1 MIKKFLIATTLLF
14 VSILNAQNY
23 QYNVKYHGMTLGMI
37 DDLSTIDKH
46 YLKAKVTSRIARF
59 MLGADYLVYYAGEKP
74 NVKNSKYKRD
84 KKMILYAFA
93 ESVKAKPK
101 FKRFRINANKEIALQ
116 CESNQSCHFEY
127 LKNGKVNGY
136 GDIRFDSNGDF
147 VSITE
152 KRSDFKIERR

>member
-1 MIKKFLIATTLLF
+1 MFKKFLLISMLLIS
-14 VSILNAQNY
+14 VLHAQNY
-23 QYNVKYHGMTLGMI
+23 QYNVKYHGVTLGMI
-37 DDLSTIDKH
+37 DDLSTIDKL

-59 MLGADYLVYYAGEKP
+59 MLGEDYLVYYVGEKP
-74 NVKNSKYKRD
+74 TVRDAKFKKD

-101 FKRFRINANKEIALQ
+101 FKRFKISAVKEITLQ
-116 CESNQSCHFEY
+116 CDSKQSCHFKY

-136 GDIRFDSNGDF
+136 GDIRFDQNGDF

-152 KRSDFKIERR
+152 KKSNFKIERR